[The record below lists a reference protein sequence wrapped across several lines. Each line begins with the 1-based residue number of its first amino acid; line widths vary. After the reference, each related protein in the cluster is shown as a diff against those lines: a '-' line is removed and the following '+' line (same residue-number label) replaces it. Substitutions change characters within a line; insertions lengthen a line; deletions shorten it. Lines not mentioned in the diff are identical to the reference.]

1 MQKVRDRYRWSRLDD
16 RARASFGEDSEFF
29 FKGETERAQSR
40 GLFVK
45 SSRAEDM
52 HAKIK
57 EDERANICA
66 LK

>member
-1 MQKVRDRYRWSRLDD
+1 
-16 RARASFGEDSEFF
+16 FF

>member
-1 MQKVRDRYRWSRLDD
+1 MQKVRGRYRWSRLDD
-16 RARASFGEDSEFF
+16 RARASFGEDSKLL
-29 FKGETERAQSR
+29 KGETERAQSR

-52 HAKIK
+52 HAKIE
-57 EDERANICA
+57 EDGRANICA